1 MRKPIIM
8 AALLGTLLLSSC
20 GTPSLG
26 TQGTGLLSGA
36 NAGTTGGAASALG
49 SVLTNL
55 LGGSSAVTAS
65 DLQGTWTYRKAD
77 CVFETQNLLLK
88 AGGEMA
94 ATKIESQLESQLG
107 RVGIT
112 PGACSFT
119 FNSDGTYVATI
130 GQYNLTGNYTLNT
143 KSNTLTMTYLAG
155 IGRISPKVVKT
166 GASISLLFEGDKLL
180 SMVQKVGKLS
190 SNSTV
195 SSLSTLINSYDGMLV
210 GMQLSKW
217 LLVLR
222 S

>member
-8 AALLGTLLLSSC
+8 AALLSTLLLSSC
-20 GTPSLG
+20 GTTSLG

-36 NAGTTGGAASALG
+36 NAGPTGGAASALG

-94 ATKIESQLESQLG
+94 AAKIESQRENQLG
-107 RVGIT
+107 KVGIT

-180 SMVQKVGKLS
+180 SMVQKVGKLT

-195 SSLSTLINSYDGMLV
+195 NSLSSLINSYDGMLV
-210 GMQLSKW
+210 GMQLSK
-217 LLVLR
+217 
-222 S
+222 

>member
-1 MRKPIIM
+1 M
-8 AALLGTLLLSSC
+8 AALLSTLLLSSC
-20 GTPSLG
+20 GTTSLG

-107 RVGIT
+107 KVGIT

-180 SMVQKVGKLS
+180 SMVQKVGKLT

-195 SSLSTLINSYDGMLV
+195 SSLSSLINSYDGMLV
-210 GMQLSKW
+210 GMQLSK
-217 LLVLR
+217 
-222 S
+222 

>member
-8 AALLGTLLLSSC
+8 AALLSTLLLSSC
-20 GTPSLG
+20 GTTSLG

-55 LGGSSAVTAS
+55 LGGSSVVTAS

-94 ATKIESQLESQLG
+94 ATKIESQLENQLG
-107 RVGIT
+107 KVGIT

-180 SMVQKVGKLS
+180 SMVQKVGKLT

-195 SSLSTLINSYDGMLV
+195 NSLSSLINSYDGMLV
-210 GMQLSKW
+210 GMQLSK
-217 LLVLR
+217 
-222 S
+222 

>member
-26 TQGTGLLSGA
+26 TQGTGFLSGA

-55 LGGSSAVTAS
+55 LGGSSTVTVS

-107 RVGIT
+107 KVGIT

-195 SSLSTLINSYDGMLV
+195 SSLSSLINSYDGMLV
-210 GMQLSKW
+210 GMQLSK
-217 LLVLR
+217 
-222 S
+222 

>member
-8 AALLGTLLLSSC
+8 AALLSALLLSSC
-20 GTPSLG
+20 GTTSLG
-26 TQGTGLLSGA
+26 TQGTDLLSGA

-94 ATKIESQLESQLG
+94 AAKIESQLESQLG
-107 RVGIT
+107 KVGIT

-180 SMVQKVGKLS
+180 SMVQKVGKLT

-210 GMQLSKW
+210 GMQLSK
-217 LLVLR
+217 
-222 S
+222 

>member
-8 AALLGTLLLSSC
+8 AALLSTLLLSSC
-20 GTPSLG
+20 GTTSLG

-36 NAGTTGGAASALG
+36 NAGTTGSAASALG

-94 ATKIESQLESQLG
+94 AAKIESQLESQLG
-107 RVGIT
+107 KVGIN

-195 SSLSTLINSYDGMLV
+195 NSLSSLINSYDGMLV
-210 GMQLSKW
+210 GMQLSK
-217 LLVLR
+217 
-222 S
+222 

>member
-8 AALLGTLLLSSC
+8 AALLSTLLLSSC
-20 GTPSLG
+20 GTTSLG

-94 ATKIESQLESQLG
+94 AAKIESQLENQLG
-107 RVGIT
+107 KVGIT

-155 IGRISPKVVKT
+155 IGRISPKVLKT

-180 SMVQKVGKLS
+180 SMVQKVGKLT

-195 SSLSTLINSYDGMLV
+195 NSLSSLINSYDGMLV
-210 GMQLSKW
+210 GMQLSK
-217 LLVLR
+217 
-222 S
+222 

>member
-8 AALLGTLLLSSC
+8 AALLSTLLLSSC
-20 GTPSLG
+20 GTTSLG
-26 TQGTGLLSGA
+26 TQGAGLLSGA

-107 RVGIT
+107 KVGIT

-210 GMQLSKW
+210 GMQLSK
-217 LLVLR
+217 
-222 S
+222 

>member
-8 AALLGTLLLSSC
+8 AALLSTLLLSSC
-20 GTPSLG
+20 GTTSLG

-49 SVLTNL
+49 SVLTSL

-94 ATKIESQLESQLG
+94 AAKIESQLESQLG
-107 RVGIT
+107 KVGIT

-119 FNSDGTYVATI
+119 FNSDGTYAATI

-195 SSLSTLINSYDGMLV
+195 SSLSSLINSYDGMLV
-210 GMQLSKW
+210 GMQLSK
-217 LLVLR
+217 
-222 S
+222 

>member
-8 AALLGTLLLSSC
+8 AALLSTLLLSSC
-20 GTPSLG
+20 GTTSLG

-107 RVGIT
+107 KVGIT

-130 GQYNLTGNYTLNT
+130 GQYNLTGNYTLNSKT
-143 KSNTLTMTYLAG
+143 NTLTMTYLAG

-180 SMVQKVGKLS
+180 SMVQKVGKLT

-195 SSLSTLINSYDGMLV
+195 NSLSSLINSYDGMLV
-210 GMQLSKW
+210 GMQLSK
-217 LLVLR
+217 
-222 S
+222 

>member
-8 AALLGTLLLSSC
+8 ATLLSTLLLSSC
-20 GTPSLG
+20 GTTSLG

-36 NAGTTGGAASALG
+36 NAGTTGGATSALG

-107 RVGIT
+107 KVGIT
-112 PGACSFT
+112 PGACTFT

-210 GMQLSKW
+210 GMQLSK
-217 LLVLR
+217 
-222 S
+222 

>member
-8 AALLGTLLLSSC
+8 AALLSTLLLSSC
-20 GTPSLG
+20 GTTSLG

-94 ATKIESQLESQLG
+94 AAKIESQLESQLG
-107 RVGIT
+107 KVGIT

-166 GASISLLFEGDKLL
+166 AASISLLFEGDKLL

-195 SSLSTLINSYDGMLV
+195 SSLSSLINSYDGMLV
-210 GMQLSKW
+210 GMQLSK
-217 LLVLR
+217 
-222 S
+222 

>member
-1 MRKPIIM
+1 M
-8 AALLGTLLLSSC
+8 AALLSTLLLSSC

-36 NAGTTGGAASALG
+36 NAGTTGGAVSALG
-49 SVLTNL
+49 SVLTSL

-107 RVGIT
+107 KVGIT

-195 SSLSTLINSYDGMLV
+195 SSLSSLINSYDGMLV
-210 GMQLSKW
+210 GMQLSK
-217 LLVLR
+217 
-222 S
+222 

>member
-1 MRKPIIM
+1 M
-8 AALLGTLLLSSC
+8 AALLSTLLLSSC
-20 GTPSLG
+20 GTTSLG

-94 ATKIESQLESQLG
+94 AAKIESQLESQLG
-107 RVGIT
+107 KVGIT

-180 SMVQKVGKLS
+180 SMVQKVGKLT

-195 SSLSTLINSYDGMLV
+195 NSLSSLINSYDGMLV
-210 GMQLSKW
+210 GMQLSK
-217 LLVLR
+217 
-222 S
+222 

>member
-8 AALLGTLLLSSC
+8 AALLSTLLLSSC
-20 GTPSLG
+20 GTTSLG

-94 ATKIESQLESQLG
+94 AAKIESQLESQLG
-107 RVGIT
+107 KVGIT

-195 SSLSTLINSYDGMLV
+195 SSLSSLINSYDGMLV
-210 GMQLSKW
+210 GMQLLK
-217 LLVLR
+217 
-222 S
+222 

>member
-8 AALLGTLLLSSC
+8 AALLSTLLLSSC
-20 GTPSLG
+20 GTTSLG

-49 SVLTNL
+49 SVLTSL

-94 ATKIESQLESQLG
+94 AAKIESQLESQLG
-107 RVGIT
+107 KVGIN

-180 SMVQKVGKLS
+180 SMVQKVGKLT

-195 SSLSTLINSYDGMLV
+195 NSLSSLINSYDGMLV
-210 GMQLSKW
+210 GMQLSK
-217 LLVLR
+217 
-222 S
+222 

>member
-8 AALLGTLLLSSC
+8 AALLSTLLLSSC
-20 GTPSLG
+20 GTTSLG

-94 ATKIESQLESQLG
+94 AAKIESQLESQLG
-107 RVGIT
+107 KVGIT

-180 SMVQKVGKLS
+180 SMVQKVGKLT

-195 SSLSTLINSYDGMLV
+195 NSLSTLINSYDGMLV
-210 GMQLSKW
+210 GMQLSK
-217 LLVLR
+217 
-222 S
+222 

>member
-8 AALLGTLLLSSC
+8 AALLSTLLLSSC
-20 GTPSLG
+20 GTTSLG

-94 ATKIESQLESQLG
+94 AAKIESQLENQLG
-107 RVGIT
+107 KVGIT

-195 SSLSTLINSYDGMLV
+195 NSLSSLINSYDGMLV
-210 GMQLSKW
+210 GMQLSK
-217 LLVLR
+217 
-222 S
+222 

>member
-1 MRKPIIM
+1 M
-8 AALLGTLLLSSC
+8 AALLSALLLSSC
-20 GTPSLG
+20 GTTSLG

-94 ATKIESQLESQLG
+94 AAKIESQLESQLG
-107 RVGIT
+107 KVGIT

-195 SSLSTLINSYDGMLV
+195 SSLSSLINSYDGMLV
-210 GMQLSKW
+210 GMQLSK
-217 LLVLR
+217 
-222 S
+222 

>member
-8 AALLGTLLLSSC
+8 AALLSTLLLSSC
-20 GTPSLG
+20 GTTSLG

-107 RVGIT
+107 KVGIT

-195 SSLSTLINSYDGMLV
+195 SSLSSLINAYDGMLV
-210 GMQLSKW
+210 GMQLSK
-217 LLVLR
+217 
-222 S
+222 

>member
-20 GTPSLG
+20 GTTSLG

-107 RVGIT
+107 KVGIT

-180 SMVQKVGKLS
+180 SMVQKVGKLT

-195 SSLSTLINSYDGMLV
+195 NSLSSLINSYDGMLV
-210 GMQLSKW
+210 GMQLSK
-217 LLVLR
+217 
-222 S
+222 

>member
-8 AALLGTLLLSSC
+8 AALLSALLLSSC
-20 GTPSLG
+20 GTTSLG

-94 ATKIESQLESQLG
+94 AAKIESQLESQLG
-107 RVGIT
+107 KVGIT

-180 SMVQKVGKLS
+180 SMVQKVGKLT

-195 SSLSTLINSYDGMLV
+195 NSLSSLINSYDGMLV
-210 GMQLSKW
+210 GMQLSK
-217 LLVLR
+217 
-222 S
+222 

>member
-8 AALLGTLLLSSC
+8 AALLSTLLLSSC
-20 GTPSLG
+20 GTTSLG

-94 ATKIESQLESQLG
+94 AAKIESQLESQLG
-107 RVGIT
+107 KVGIT

-195 SSLSTLINSYDGMLV
+195 NSLSSLINSYDGMLV
-210 GMQLSKW
+210 GMQLSK
-217 LLVLR
+217 
-222 S
+222 

>member
-8 AALLGTLLLSSC
+8 AALLSALLLSSC
-20 GTPSLG
+20 GTTSLG
-26 TQGTGLLSGA
+26 TQGTGFLSGA

-107 RVGIT
+107 KVGIT

-180 SMVQKVGKLS
+180 SMVQKVGKLT

-195 SSLSTLINSYDGMLV
+195 NSLSSLINSYDGMLV
-210 GMQLSKW
+210 GMQLSK
-217 LLVLR
+217 
-222 S
+222 

>member
-8 AALLGTLLLSSC
+8 AALLSTLLLSSC
-20 GTPSLG
+20 GTTSLG

-36 NAGTTGGAASALG
+36 NAGTTGGAVSALG

-107 RVGIT
+107 KVGIT

-180 SMVQKVGKLS
+180 SMVQKVGKLT

-195 SSLSTLINSYDGMLV
+195 NSLSSLINSYDGMLV
-210 GMQLSKW
+210 GMQLSK
-217 LLVLR
+217 
-222 S
+222 

>member
-8 AALLGTLLLSSC
+8 AALLSTLLLSSC
-20 GTPSLG
+20 GTTSLG

-94 ATKIESQLESQLG
+94 AAKIESQLENQLG
-107 RVGIT
+107 KVGIT

-119 FNSDGTYVATI
+119 FNSDGPYVATI

-180 SMVQKVGKLS
+180 SMVQKVGKLT

-195 SSLSTLINSYDGMLV
+195 NSLSSLINSYDGMLV
-210 GMQLSKW
+210 GMQLSK
-217 LLVLR
+217 
-222 S
+222 

>member
-8 AALLGTLLLSSC
+8 AALLSTLLLSSC
-20 GTPSLG
+20 GTTSLG

-36 NAGTTGGAASALG
+36 NAGTTGSAVSALG

-94 ATKIESQLESQLG
+94 AAKIESQLESQFG
-107 RVGIT
+107 KVGIT

-155 IGRISPKVVKT
+155 IGRISPKVLKT

-180 SMVQKVGKLS
+180 SMVQKVGKLT

-195 SSLSTLINSYDGMLV
+195 NSLSSLINSYDGMLV
-210 GMQLSKW
+210 GMQLSK
-217 LLVLR
+217 
-222 S
+222 

>member
-8 AALLGTLLLSSC
+8 AALLSTLLLSSC
-20 GTPSLG
+20 GTTSLG

-94 ATKIESQLESQLG
+94 AAKIESQLESQLG
-107 RVGIT
+107 KVGIT

-180 SMVQKVGKLS
+180 SMVQKVGKLT

-195 SSLSTLINSYDGMLV
+195 NSLSSLINAYDGMLV
-210 GMQLSKW
+210 GMQLSK
-217 LLVLR
+217 
-222 S
+222 

>member
-8 AALLGTLLLSSC
+8 AALLSTLLLSSC
-20 GTPSLG
+20 GTTSLG

-107 RVGIT
+107 KVGIN

-195 SSLSTLINSYDGMLV
+195 NSLSSLINSYDGMLV
-210 GMQLSKW
+210 GMQLSK
-217 LLVLR
+217 
-222 S
+222 

>member
-20 GTPSLG
+20 GTTSLG

-107 RVGIT
+107 KVGIT

-195 SSLSTLINSYDGMLV
+195 NSLSTLINSYDGMLV
-210 GMQLSKW
+210 GMQLSK
-217 LLVLR
+217 
-222 S
+222 

>member
-8 AALLGTLLLSSC
+8 AALLSTLLLSSC
-20 GTPSLG
+20 GTTSLG

-94 ATKIESQLESQLG
+94 AAKIESQLESQLG
-107 RVGIT
+107 KVGIN

-180 SMVQKVGKLS
+180 SMVQKVGKLT

-195 SSLSTLINSYDGMLV
+195 NSLSSLINSYDGMLV
-210 GMQLSKW
+210 GMQLSK
-217 LLVLR
+217 
-222 S
+222 

>member
-8 AALLGTLLLSSC
+8 AALLSTLLLSSC
-20 GTPSLG
+20 GTTSLG

-94 ATKIESQLESQLG
+94 AAKIESQLESQLG
-107 RVGIT
+107 KVGIN

-210 GMQLSKW
+210 GMQLSK
-217 LLVLR
+217 
-222 S
+222 

>member
-8 AALLGTLLLSSC
+8 AVLLSTLLLSSC
-20 GTPSLG
+20 GTTSLG

-94 ATKIESQLESQLG
+94 AAKIESQLESQLG
-107 RVGIT
+107 KVGIT

-180 SMVQKVGKLS
+180 SMVQKVGKLT

-195 SSLSTLINSYDGMLV
+195 NSLSSLINSYDGMLV
-210 GMQLSKW
+210 GMQLSK
-217 LLVLR
+217 
-222 S
+222 

>member
-8 AALLGTLLLSSC
+8 AALLSTLLLSSC
-20 GTPSLG
+20 GTTSLG

-94 ATKIESQLESQLG
+94 AAKIESQLESQLG
-107 RVGIT
+107 KVGIN

-119 FNSDGTYVATI
+119 FNSEGTYVATI
-130 GQYNLTGNYTLNT
+130 GQYSLTGNYTLNT

-180 SMVQKVGKLS
+180 SMVQKVGKLT

-195 SSLSTLINSYDGMLV
+195 NSLSSLINSYDGMLV
-210 GMQLSKW
+210 GMQLSK
-217 LLVLR
+217 
-222 S
+222 

>member
-8 AALLGTLLLSSC
+8 AALLSTLLLSSC
-20 GTPSLG
+20 GTTSLG

-107 RVGIT
+107 KVGIT

-155 IGRISPKVVKT
+155 IGRISPKVIKT

-195 SSLSTLINSYDGMLV
+195 SSLSSLINSYDGMLV
-210 GMQLSKW
+210 GMQLSK
-217 LLVLR
+217 
-222 S
+222 

>member
-8 AALLGTLLLSSC
+8 AALLSALLLSSC
-20 GTPSLG
+20 GTTSLG

-94 ATKIESQLESQLG
+94 AAKIESQLESQLG
-107 RVGIT
+107 KVGIN

-195 SSLSTLINSYDGMLV
+195 SSLSSLINSYDGMLV
-210 GMQLSKW
+210 GMQLSK
-217 LLVLR
+217 
-222 S
+222 